1 MVFNFMSMFQKLIR
15 SYTVIKSQAM
25 GIHENVEW
33 AHGMGSWA
41 PIMMGSWDGLMGWG
55 RGMGLWAVNLMGS
68 WDGLMGSKFNGLRIK
83 STLNVIKT

>member
-1 MVFNFMSMFQKLIR
+1 
-15 SYTVIKSQAM
+15 M
-25 GIHENVEW
+25 GSWDGLVGW

-83 STLNVIKT
+83 STLNVKKKHNKSGHY